1 MINKMQILQ
10 KKIMAFLSDT
20 RQYSEIAFGTSE
32 IRSENVHGF
41 NAMGI
46 AHFDT
51 PIQSMFLFT
60 LQLNMWN
67 YNLIGLLCV
76 ERARER
82 KGKKSVLNVCD
93 SLSKWHS
100 MLKCCKT
107 DCHCKY
113 VSYTKS
119 LVWSSISS
127 EMLIFKED

>member
-76 ERARER
+76 ERARE
-82 KGKKSVLNVCD
+82 
-93 SLSKWHS
+93 
-100 MLKCCKT
+100 
-107 DCHCKY
+107 
-113 VSYTKS
+113 
-119 LVWSSISS
+119 
-127 EMLIFKED
+127 